1 MQGVWQVLPGAS
13 LLDVLR
19 PTLQMLYPC
28 NLQELQQQLD
38 AATQELSKS
47 KEKAKE
53 LLQCN
58 ADLQQ
63 QVDRLQTELE
73 AAVQEREVREL
84 WVQSH
89 SWCEPTITA

>member
-1 MQGVWQVLPGAS
+1 
-13 LLDVLR
+13 
-19 PTLQMLYPC
+19 
-28 NLQELQQQLD
+28 LD
-38 AATQELSKS
+38 AATQQLSSS

-73 AAVQEREVREL
+73 AAVQEREVRE
-84 WVQSH
+84 SYPKEG
-89 SWCEPTITA
+89 CTASCCNGRCNEIADCS